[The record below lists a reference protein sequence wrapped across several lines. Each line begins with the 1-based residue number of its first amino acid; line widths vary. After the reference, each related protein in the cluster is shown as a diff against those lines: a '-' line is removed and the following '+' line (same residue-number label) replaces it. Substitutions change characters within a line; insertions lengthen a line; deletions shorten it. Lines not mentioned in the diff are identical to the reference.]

1 MQLSNSLLIVSFS
14 LLSQIHNPNQL
25 QMHRISQ
32 YQHTDLNVVIYT
44 TLITCI
50 DVVMNRNIQVKVP
63 AHNLSHKHNVTSY
76 TKAVIHPKLQAE
88 LCVTHVFVT
97 NTCVTHI

>member
-1 MQLSNSLLIVSFS
+1 
-14 LLSQIHNPNQL
+14 
-25 QMHRISQ
+25 MHRISQ

-50 DVVMNRNIQVKVP
+50 VVVMNRNIHVTVP

-76 TKAVIHPKLQAE
+76 TKAVVIHPKLQAE

-97 NTCVTHI
+97 NTCDTYKIS